1 MSELSKE
8 DIFNKAYSIVSGSD
22 GFESKCSEI
31 KKYYMALL
39 SNPNLTNKSPSTLA
53 EMALKHYENAEEEI
67 VYAIVNSFI
76 EERF

>member
-31 KKYYMALL
+31 KNIIWPY
-39 SNPNLTNKSPSTLA
+39 
-53 EMALKHYENAEEEI
+53 
-67 VYAIVNSFI
+67 
-76 EERF
+76 